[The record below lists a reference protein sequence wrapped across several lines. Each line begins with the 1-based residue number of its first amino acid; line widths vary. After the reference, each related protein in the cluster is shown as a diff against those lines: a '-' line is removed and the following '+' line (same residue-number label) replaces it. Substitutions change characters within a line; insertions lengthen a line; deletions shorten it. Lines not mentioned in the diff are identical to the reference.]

1 MLEEGIDYSP
11 AAVAAFEEQE
21 LWASRIKCRNIKELN
36 DAVARGHAA
45 GYILISE
52 ALQER
57 KIAGIADHVAEHPN
71 IKIIL
76 IAGPSS
82 SGKTSFTQRLRVQLG
97 VHAIGT
103 ESLSM
108 DNYFLER
115 IDSPRK
121 PDGSYDYECP
131 EAIDVELFNK
141 QLNALAAGE
150 KVEIP
155 RYNFKTGKKEY
166 NGDTIQLN
174 EHKVL
179 IVEGIHAL
187 NDAMT
192 SQLDASKKLKI
203 YITALN
209 PLDLPDGTNVNP
221 TDVRLIRR
229 IVRDNQYR
237 NLSAK
242 DTLEMWDTVR
252 DGEKKYIFPS
262 ANGADVIVNTSLIYE
277 LSVLKPY
284 AQPLLEEVTGDTG
297 EIGNKARQLLRIL
310 NELDVIPIAD
320 IPLTSIMR
328 EFVGGSTFKKHL

>member
-1 MLEEGIDYSP
+1 MIKGVDYSS
-11 AAVAAFEEQE
+11 AVQEAFNAQE
-21 LWASRIKCRNIKELN
+21 LWASKIRCRNVDELN
-36 DAVARGHAA
+36 DAVKRGRAA

-57 KIAGIADHVAEHPN
+57 KIADIADYVAEHPE
-71 IKIIL
+71 IKIVL

-82 SGKTSFTQRLRVQLG
+82 SGKTSFAQRLRIQLG
-97 VHAIGT
+97 VNAIGT
-103 ESLSM
+103 ETLSM
-108 DNYFLER
+108 DNYFVNR
-115 IDSPRK
+115 VDSPRK
-121 PDGSYDYECP
+121 PDGSYDFECP
-131 EAIDVELFNK
+131 EAVDVELFNR
-141 QLNALAAGE
+141 QLSALAAGE

-166 NGDTIQLN
+166 DGETIQLDD
-174 EHKVL
+174 HKVL

-187 NDAMT
+187 NDKMT
-192 SQLDASKKLKI
+192 SLLDASKKLKV
-203 YITALN
+203 YITPLN

-221 TDVRLIRR
+221 ADVRLIRR

-242 DTLEMWDTVR
+242 DTLKMWETVR

-262 ANGADVIVNTSLIYE
+262 ADGADVIVNTSLIYE

-284 AQPLLEEVTGDTG
+284 AQPLLEELADDDGR
-297 EIGNKARQLLRIL
+297 IGNKVRELLYIL
-310 NELDVIPIAD
+310 SKLDVIPTED
-320 IPLTSIMR
+320 IPRTSIMR

>member
-1 MLEEGIDYSP
+1 MLTKGVDYSP
-11 AAVAAFEEQE
+11 AVQAAFDEQE

-36 DAVARGHAA
+36 DAVAKGHAA

-57 KIAGIADHVAEHPN
+57 KIAKIADHVAEHPG

-97 VHAIGT
+97 VNAIGT

-108 DNYFLER
+108 DNYFKER
-115 IDSPRK
+115 VDSPRK

-141 QLNALAAGE
+141 QLNALADGQ

-155 RYNFKTGKKEY
+155 YYNFKTGKKEY
-166 NGDTIQLN
+166 RGETIQLD

-187 NDAMT
+187 NDDMT
-192 SQLDASKKLKI
+192 SQLDKSKKLKV

-237 NLSAK
+237 ALSAE
-242 DTLEMWDTVR
+242 DTLKMWSTVR
-252 DGEKKYIFPS
+252 DGEMKYIFPS
-262 ANGADVIVNTSLIYE
+262 ANAADVIVNTSLIYE

-284 AQPLLEEVTGDTG
+284 AQPLLEELTGDTG
-297 EIGNKARQLLRIL
+297 WLGDKARQLLKIL
-310 NELDVIPIAD
+310 NELDVIPIGD

-328 EFVGGSTFKKHL
+328 EFVGGSTFRRHL